1 MLYTFDALRR
11 EVLRNLDEE
20 DDSATTEQLAG
31 DFLNQAHQVRAIKYA
46 NHFLL
51 YPRALTLITQVGVQR
66 YTLSPLVDRLLYLRN
81 DSQATLMREIPNRGL
96 SSGEFDWAA
105 ETGSASEFMFW
116 GHSPVAAQPSSAS
129 VLVMISSSTSDTSG
143 TASVVVKGV
152 TSSGDIVAE
161 EFSMNGTTAVTG
173 TTEFVEILSIVKS
186 GEFAGTLTIVS
197 NGGDVTILT
206 LGAFEMGKQYR
217 QIYLVQSP
225 DTPETLSYRFYRKP
239 LILINDFDVPDL
251 PSPYSQLLVW
261 DALLLF
267 GGYNTDIRSET
278 LSMWRDQRDQWEEAL
293 ESYLR
298 DVSTLGAQP
307 LFVQNREGDFSS
319 DWPTF
324 GAG

>member
-20 DDSATTEQLAG
+20 DDATTTEQLAG
-31 DFLNQAHQVRAIKYA
+31 DFINQAHQVRAIKYA
-46 NHFLL
+46 NYFLL
-51 YPRALTLITQVGVQR
+51 YPRALTLTTSVGVQR

-81 DSQATLMREIPNRGL
+81 DTEGILMREIPNRGL
-96 SSGEFDWAA
+96 STGEFDWNQ
-105 ETGSASEFMFW
+105 EEGSASEYMFW

-129 VLVMISSSTSDTSG
+129 VLVMASSSTSDTSAA
-143 TASVVVKGV
+143 ASVVVKGI
-152 TSSGDIVAE
+152 TSGGDIAAE
-161 EFSMNGTTAVTG
+161 EFALDGTTPVTG
-173 TTEFVEILSIVKS
+173 TVEFVEILSVVKS
-186 GEFAGTLTIVS
+186 GEFAGTLTITS
-197 NGGDVTILT
+197 NGGGVTILT

-217 QIYLVQSP
+217 QIYLVQNP
-225 DTPETLSYRFYRKP
+225 DEVETLSYRFYRKP
-239 LILINDFDVPDL
+239 LILINDFDIPDL

-278 LSMWRDQRDQWEEAL
+278 LSMSRDQRDQGEEAL

-298 DVSTLGAQP
+298 DVSTLGSQP
-307 LFVQNREGDFSS
+307 LFVQNRAGDFSS

-324 GAG
+324 GG

>member
-20 DDSATTEQLAG
+20 DDAATTEALAG

-46 NHFLL
+46 NYFLL
-51 YPRALTLITQVGVQR
+51 YPRALTLTTEVGVQR

-81 DSQATLMREIPNRGL
+81 DTENILLREIPNRGL
-96 SSGEFDWAA
+96 STGEFDWAS
-105 ETGSASEFMFW
+105 EEGSASEFMFW

-129 VLVMISSSTSDTSG
+129 VLTLVSSSTSDTSA
-143 TASVVVKGV
+143 TASVVVKGF
-152 TSSGDIVAE
+152 TSGGDIAAE
-161 EFSMNGTTAVTG
+161 EFLLDGTTPVVG
-173 TTEFVEILSIVKS
+173 TTSFVEVLSVVKS
-186 GEFAGTLTIVS
+186 GEFAGTLTMTS
-197 NGGDVTILT
+197 NSGAVTLLS
-206 LGAFEMGKQYR
+206 LGAYEMGKQYR
-217 QIYLVQSP
+217 QIYLVQNP
-225 DTPETLSYRFYRKP
+225 DRAETLSYRFYRKP
-239 LILINDFDVPDL
+239 LILINDFDIPDL

-278 LSMWRDQRDQWEEAL
+278 LSMWRDQRDQWEGAL

-298 DVSTLGAQP
+298 DVSTLGSQP

-319 DWPTF
+319 PWPSF
-324 GAG
+324 GS